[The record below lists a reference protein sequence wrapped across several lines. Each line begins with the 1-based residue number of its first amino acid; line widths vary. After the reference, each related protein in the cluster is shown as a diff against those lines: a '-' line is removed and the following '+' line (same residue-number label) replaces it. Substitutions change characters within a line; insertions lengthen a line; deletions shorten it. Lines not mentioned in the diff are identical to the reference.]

1 MRVSTRTAHILQNIC
16 IFILNVFTYPLTRAL
31 RCPGGAGHRRALLQL
46 RVYLQTVTLMQ
57 RNDYFYSRHLGGPF
71 PLSGMAPHRPTDYLR
86 GCCHT
91 WLLQLSL
98 RRYTLRSVLFPFPH
112 LLPPDP
118 PFSVDLQMPLLTV
131 LHLYQLLF
139 SPQLLHLHFSF
150 WSNLAPWL
158 SSQPERKE
166 ILHAHEVSLVKQ
178 YQKCTYT
185 VFMHRFKSI
194 NL

>member
-16 IFILNVFTYPLTRAL
+16 IFILNVFTYPLARAL
-31 RCPGGAGHRRALLQL
+31 RCPGGTGHRRALLQL

-98 RRYTLRSVLFPFPH
+98 CRYTLRSVLFLFPH
-112 LLPPDP
+112 LHPPPAYKCLPSLCYTYINSYSPLNYCTFT
-118 PFSVDLQMPLLTV
+118 PF
-131 LHLYQLLF
+131 
-139 SPQLLHLHFSF
+139 F

-158 SSQPERKE
+158 SSEPERKE
-166 ILHAHEVSLVKQ
+166 TLHAHEVSLIKQ